1 MRVTVIGHSCL
12 RIETRAGTVLV
23 DPWLS
28 GSCYWRSW
36 WHFPPSAEPDEA
48 LLAPDFVYLTH
59 HHFDHFHYP
68 SMRRLDRSA
77 RVLVPRFGVDV
88 MAGEVESLGFD
99 RPRELP
105 HGRLVELGEGVRVA
119 SFQYGFD
126 DTAFVVVDG
135 DDVIVDLNDA
145 KTRGRA
151 LAQIRRL
158 VGRPTLAFKSHSFA
172 QSYPVLYTADDPA
185 DLALVGRR
193 TYLDDFADTMA
204 ELNPRYAVPFGSMV
218 GFLHPESHP
227 VNEHLVTPAE
237 VVEAVA
243 ERGGIPGTEVVTMIP
258 GDTWS
263 SATGFERS
271 DTDWYTDRERHL
283 AELAERHRPALEARA
298 ADEAGRTL
306 DPALFDAH
314 LGRFVR
320 EVPRLLAR
328 RLVDRP
334 VVFAVP
340 SDTATPYWWV
350 DPARGRIGRSSR
362 PPEGHAS
369 VITVTE
375 AVLADAISARILH
388 MVHGSMRIRTH
399 LAAGGVR
406 ADLGFWG
413 LLMMW
418 EIGYLPLRRRM
429 WRPRL
434 WMAAA
439 RRWRELVDQAPGLA
453 RRDPV
458 GHLAERF
465 GADTVVDGPS
475 SRWPSVSGNSGEAS
489 AQ

>member
-12 RIETRAGTVLV
+12 RIETRAGTILV

-48 LLAPDFVYLTH
+48 TLAPDFVYLTH

-77 RVLVPRFGVDV
+77 RVLIPRFGVDV
-88 MAGEVESLGFD
+88 MAGEVTGLGF
-99 RPRELP
+99 RPPRELP
-105 HGRLVELGEGVRVA
+105 HGRPVELGSGVTVA

-126 DTAFVVVDG
+126 DTAFVVIDG
-135 DDVIVDLNDA
+135 DDSLVDLNDA

-151 LAQIRRL
+151 LRQIGRL

-172 QSYPVLYTADDPA
+172 QAYPVQYDADDPA
-185 DLALVGRR
+185 DLALVGRH
-193 TYLDDFADTMA
+193 TYLDDFCDTMA
-204 ELNPRYAVPFGSMV
+204 ELRPRHAVPFGSMV
-218 GFLHPESHP
+218 GFLHPESRS
-227 VNEHLVTPAE
+227 VNDHLVTPGE
-237 VVEAVA
+237 VVAA
-243 ERGGIPGTEVVTMIP
+243 ARARPDLDDTEVVVMAP
-258 GDTWS
+258 GDSWDS
-263 SATGFERS
+263 GSGFALTGV
-271 DTDWYTDRERHL
+271 DWYADRERHL

-298 ADEAGRTL
+298 ADEEGRTL
-306 DPALFDAH
+306 DPALFEAH

-334 VVFAVP
+334 VVFVVP
-340 SDTATPYWWV
+340 SDPATPYWWV
-350 DPARGRIGRSSR
+350 DPARGRVGRSAA
-362 PPEGHAS
+362 PPDDHAS
-369 VITVTE
+369 LIRVSE
-375 AVLADAISARILH
+375 AVLADAMAAGILH

-413 LLMMW
+413 LLMIW
-418 EIGYLPLRRRM
+418 EIGYLPLRRTV
-429 WRPRL
+429 WRPRV
-434 WMAAA
+434 WVAAA
-439 RRWRELVDQAPGLA
+439 RRWRELLDQLPGLA

-465 GADTVVDGPS
+465 GATAGDP
-475 SRWPSVSGNSGEAS
+475 
-489 AQ
+489 Q